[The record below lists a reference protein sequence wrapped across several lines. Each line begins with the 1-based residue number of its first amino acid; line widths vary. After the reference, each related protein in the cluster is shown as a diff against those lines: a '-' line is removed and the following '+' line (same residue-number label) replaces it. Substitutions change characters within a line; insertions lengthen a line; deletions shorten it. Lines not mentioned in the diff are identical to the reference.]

1 MFCNIKNK
9 TDTLKE
15 CAPVTFFLWRKGGGE
30 GGRRAGGG
38 RGENFILIQFVV
50 LHSLRDSTLNLLR
63 GIIFLVTIF
72 TNNTHKHNAVAKEL
86 FCKKSC
92 SEKFRKIHKERPVSE
107 YLFK

>member
-9 TDTLKE
+9 TYTLKE

-30 GGRRAGGG
+30 GGG

-50 LHSLRDSTLNLLR
+50 FHSLRDSTLNLLR

-86 FCKKSC
+86 FRKKSC